1 MRNVIKQICLYLT
14 VVTLIMLFQKF
25 PETFVTFIDEHWN
38 LVGVISTIAWIVY
51 CACDNHKN

>member
-14 VVTLIMLFQKF
+14 VVTLIMLFQTF
-25 PETFVTFIDEHWN
+25 PDTFVTFIHGHWK
-38 LVGVISTIAWIVY
+38 LVGFISTMAWIVY

>member
-14 VVTLIMLFQKF
+14 IVTLIALFQTF
-25 PETFVTFIDEHWN
+25 PDTFVTFIDEHWN
-38 LVGVISTIAWIVY
+38 LVCFISTMAWIVY

>member
-14 VVTLIMLFQKF
+14 IVTLIVLFQKF
-25 PETFVTFIDEHWN
+25 PDTFVTFVNGHWK
-38 LVGVISTIAWIVY
+38 LAGFISTMAWIVY

>member
-14 VVTLIMLFQKF
+14 VVTLSMLFHKF
-25 PETFVTFIDEHWN
+25 PDTFVTFINGHWT
-38 LVGVISTIAWIVY
+38 LVGLISTIAWIVY

>member
-14 VVTLIMLFQKF
+14 IVTLIALFQTF
-25 PETFVTFIDEHWN
+25 PDTFVTFIDEHWK
-38 LVGVISTIAWIVY
+38 LVCVISTIAWIMY